1 MKKLTLIF
9 LTCVLFLSPNV
20 VMSETMYDLGRRE
33 GIYYKKFSDLPF
45 NGKITGNP
53 QGAFRNGKREGA
65 WVWENKNGH
74 INTKGNYKNGKEDGS
89 WVTYHENGELYT
101 KGDYKNGNKE
111 GAWVRH
117 WNNAQLMS
125 KGEYKNDKKD
135 GTWVHFNKDGTEM
148 K

>member
-1 MKKLTLIF
+1 MKNLTFIL
-9 LTCVLFLSPNV
+9 LTGFFFLSPNAV
-20 VMSETMYDLGRRE
+20 LSETMYDLVKRE

-53 QGAFRNGKREGA
+53 QGQFKNGKRDGT

-74 INTKGNYKNGKEDGS
+74 INTKGNYKNGKEDGA
-89 WVTYHENGELYT
+89 WVTYHENGQLYS
-101 KGDYKNGNKE
+101 KGDYKYGKKE
-111 GAWVRH
+111 GSWVRY

-125 KGEYKNDKKD
+125 EGGYKNGKKV
-135 GTWVHFNKDGTEM
+135 GSWVHFNQDGTEM